1 MRVLVIGGAG
11 YIGSHV
17 QKQLLEEGFDVAV
30 FDDLSTG
37 SEINLL
43 PQTEFI
49 RGSILDKD
57 ALNEAMGRHID
68 GVVHLAAK
76 KAVGESMLC
85 PEIYAENNI
94 CGSLNILNA
103 MAANGVRHIVFSSSA
118 AVYGMPQYIPVDEKH
133 PIRPINYY
141 GYTKAAIEENMRW
154 YSQLGKLNYAA
165 LRYFNAVGYAADGS
179 IRGKE
184 KNPQNLM
191 PIIMEA
197 ATGKREKFSIFGNDY
212 DTPDGTCIRD
222 YVHVSDLAKAHT
234 LALRKLAADDASFAV
249 NLGTGKGTSVKEV
262 VDAAEKVIGKKLN
275 YDYAP
280 RRAGDPAILTAGA
293 GLARELLGW
302 QPEYTDVEKIIQ
314 TVWNLEQEQN

>member
-49 RGSILDKD
+49 CGSILDKD

-234 LALRKLAADDASFAV
+234 LALKKLAADNVSFAV

-314 TVWNLEQEQN
+314 TVWNLEHEQN

>member
-1 MRVLVIGGAG
+1 MKVLVIGGAG

-49 RGSILDKD
+49 HGSILDKD

-234 LALRKLAADDASFAV
+234 LALKKLAADNVSFAV
-249 NLGTGKGTSVKEV
+249 NLGTGKGTSVKEI